1 MTASRA
7 VLLTGASSGTGMSS
21 GTGRATALRLHRAGW
36 PVYATARNVDALAE
50 LAAEGIEVLPLD
62 VTDEKSMIAAV
73 EHITDRHGAVGVL
86 INNAAYSLNGTI
98 GETPIEE
105 VRRQF
110 ETNVFGLSRLTQLVL
125 PGMRAQGAGRIV
137 IMSSI
142 FGQFATPGRGYYQA
156 TKHALEAI
164 GDALRHEVKPFGIKV
179 VLVEPS
185 PILGGF
191 VPTTVGDLGLQ
202 DQGEL
207 YADFWEYFV
216 EWHGAYRETDKP
228 TGRGRTAVRAEGVAK
243 VLEKAVT
250 TENPRIRYRLG
261 GPSRML
267 PRMRW
272 TIGDRL
278 FEKFV
283 RFFFPIPEKAMSPEK
298 IKELAARSAD
308 PERPRTG

>member
-1 MTASRA
+1 MMERSRA

-21 GTGRATALRLHRAGW
+21 GTGRATALRLQRAGL
-36 PVYATARNVDALAE
+36 PVYATARSVEALAD
-50 LAAEGIEVLPLD
+50 LAAEGIHVLHLD
-62 VTDEKSMIAAV
+62 VNDEQSMVDAV
-73 EHITDRHGAVGVL
+73 DKITAEHGAVGTL

-98 GETPIEE
+98 GETPMDE
-105 VRRQF
+105 VRCQF

-125 PGMRAQGAGRIV
+125 PGMRAQGQGRVV

-164 GDALRHEVKPFGIKV
+164 GDALRLEVAGFGIKV
-179 VLVEPS
+179 VLIEPS
-185 PILGGF
+185 PVLGGF
-191 VPTTVGDLGLQ
+191 VPTTVADLGMSGQ
-202 DQGEL
+202 EGSGL
-207 YADFWEYFV
+207 YDEFWEHFV
-216 EWHGAYRETDKP
+216 DWHGAYRETDRP
-228 TGRGRTAVRAEGVAK
+228 RGRGRMAVRAETVAK
-243 VLEKAVT
+243 VIERAVSSDD
-250 TENPRIRYRLG
+250 PKIRYRIG

-283 RFFFPIPEKAMSPEK
+283 RLFFPIP
-298 IKELAARSAD
+298 
-308 PERPRTG
+308 